1 MGHVQK
7 RSDRKYQARWVDP
20 DGRERAQTFTRKIDA
35 ERHLAS
41 VEGAK
46 LQGTY
51 VDGSNAVTVSEYA
64 KQWAAI
70 RPHRESTAA
79 RTATLIK
86 THIDATPLGSRRLV
100 AVRPSEVQAWAT
112 DRSRRLAPSTLRLV
126 VGTLRSIFN
135 AAVRDRLVAH
145 NPVLGLSLPDHER
158 ERVTPLSVDQVRALA
173 DAMPPRCKAMVITQA
188 GLGLRIGELMALRI
202 EDVDFLRRTVHIDW
216 QTTVD
221 GKQRVPPKTPRS
233 RRTLPLP
240 SVVAEA
246 LAAHIEAF
254 PPTGDGSLFTTLHG
268 LSWRHEY
275 YGQRTFAKAVK
286 SANLPADTTTHD
298 LRHHYAS
305 VLLAAGESVVA
316 VADRLGHKNAT
327 LVLTTY
333 GHLMPDSE
341 DRTRRAIENAW
352 SDGPGTD
359 GGDHSQESG
368 LVSS

>member
-7 RSDRKYQARWVDP
+7 RGDRKYQARWID
-20 DGRERAQTFTRKIDA
+20 DQDRERAQTFTRKVDA
-35 ERHLAS
+35 ERHLAK
-41 VEGAK
+41 VEGDK

-51 VDGSNAVTVSEYA
+51 VDRSNAITISEYA
-64 KQWAAI
+64 TQWAST

-86 THIDATPLGSRRLV
+86 THIEATPLGSRRLV
-100 AVRPSEVQAWAT
+100 ALRPSEVQAWAT

-145 NPVLGLSLPDHER
+145 NPVLGLSLPRHER
-158 ERVTPLSVDQVRALA
+158 ERVVPLSVDQVRALA
-173 DAMPPRCKAMVITQA
+173 EAMPDRCRAMVIAQA
-188 GLGLRIGELMALRI
+188 GLGLRVGELLALRI
-202 EDVDFLRRTVHIDW
+202 EDVDFLRRTVRVEW
-216 QTTVD
+216 QTSPD
-221 GKQRVPPKTPRS
+221 GKQRTAPKTPRS
-233 RRTLPLP
+233 RRTVPLP
-240 SVVAEA
+240 SVVADA
-246 LAAHIEAF
+246 LAVHIAAF
-254 PPTGDGSLFTTLHG
+254 PPAADGSLFTTLHG

-275 YGQRTFAKAVK
+275 YGSRIFAPAVK
-286 SANLPADTTTHD
+286 KGNLPFCTTTHD

-316 VADRLGHKNAT
+316 VAERLGHENAT

-333 GHLMPDSE
+333 GHLLPDSE

-352 SDGPGTD
+352 VDGSGTD